1 MNSFGRLFRISLYGE
16 SHGGELGVIVDG
28 CPAGIPLSLADFG
41 PDLERRKA
49 GTPGTTS
56 RREPDEPMI
65 KSGLFKL
72 KTSGAPILISFKNR
86 DVQSDDYAAL
96 RDTPRPGHADFVA
109 RSKFGGFNDPRGGGH
124 FSGRLSLALVAAG
137 VIAKKLLSPGAVN
150 AGLIEAG
157 GTTDIDNVV
166 QDALRLGDSV
176 GGIVECRIAR
186 LPVGLGEPFFDSVE
200 SLISHIVFAIPGV
213 KGIEFGSGFA
223 CAKMRGSQ
231 CNDALINKRGKTRSN
246 HAGGINGGISN
257 GNDVVFRV
265 AVKPPSSIK
274 KEQDTINV
282 RNNRS
287 AKISVGGRHDACIAL
302 RMPVIVEAAAAI
314 VIADL
319 MLIEQ
324 RIPRITEE
332 ENEPRRDPKGHRSP
346 RP

>member
-16 SHGGELGVIVDG
+16 SHGGELGVVVDG
-28 CPAGIPLSLADFG
+28 CPAGIPLSLADFA

-49 GTPGTTS
+49 GTPGTTA

-65 KSGLFKL
+65 KSGLFNL
-72 KTSGAPILISFKNR
+72 RTSGTPILISFNNR
-86 DVQSDDYAAL
+86 NIESDDYVAL
-96 RDTPRPGHADFVA
+96 RDTPRPGHADFVV

-124 FSGRLSLALVAAG
+124 FSGRLSLALVSAG
-137 VIAKKLLSPGAVN
+137 VIAKKLLSPVTVN

-157 GTTDIDNVV
+157 GSTEIDNVV

-176 GGIVECRIAR
+176 GGIVECRVAR

-231 CNDALINKRGKTRSN
+231 CNDALVNKDGKTRSN

-274 KEQDTINV
+274 KEQDTINL
-282 RNNRS
+282 RNNRP

-314 VIADL
+314 VMADL

-332 ENEPRRDPKGHRSP
+332 ENEPG
-346 RP
+346 